1 MLLLNGENLFSVPHA
16 LSESNR
22 SGAAVRIVTTSP
34 LRMPLYSQSIL
45 RKAANFTGSVL
56 ANLPGI
62 APSQVCIK
70 P

>member
-1 MLLLNGENLFSVPHA
+1 MPRLSGENLFSVPHA
-16 LSESNR
+16 LRESDL

-34 LRMPLYSQSIL
+34 LRMPRYFQSIL
-45 RKAANFTGSVL
+45 RRAVNYTGSVL
-56 ANLPGI
+56 ANPPGI